1 MKEMNEIT
9 FTARKADM
17 KKLIQNFLALAFS
30 NFEADGKK
38 KLLQSSQL
46 LLGDNP
52 ELALSLLDEYMAEV
66 DEYHQHLKA
75 VRELTEEHLFLESKR
90 INITFPEGEQIPVD
104 EINAKIAESTEKAAE
119 KKKQIK
125 KKIKSKKNKQE
136 K

>member
-30 NFEADGKK
+30 NFEESGKK
-38 KLLQSSQL
+38 KLLESSSMILEDYSDSAL
-46 LLGDNP
+46 LRLN
-52 ELALSLLDEYMAEV
+52 EYIEEIDEYRL
-66 DEYHQHLKA
+66 HLIA
-75 VRELTEEHLFLESKR
+75 VRELVEEHLVLEDKR
-90 INITFPEGEQIPVD
+90 VSITFPEGEQIPVD
-104 EINAKIAESTEKAAE
+104 EINSKIAESTEKAAE

-125 KKIKSKKNKQE
+125 KKIKSKKSKQE